1 MSASSDNGKSR
12 PKPTPP
18 AAASQPVDRPLLR
31 LIPLDDTVVFP
42 NMGITLTVDVGED
55 ERVVLVPRHENEFL
69 EVGTI
74 AEVEDHLRL
83 PGGGR
88 AVALSGEH
96 RALIGAA
103 QTGVDGELRVEID
116 ERPDGVPTDGRTRN
130 LEREYRAIVE
140 EILELRGD
148 DGRIAAFLRAIVEPG
163 PLADSA
169 GYSPNLSY
177 AQKVELL
184 RTLDVTDRLELSVK
198 LQRES
203 LAELQVRKRIRE
215 DVQDGAEKQQR
226 DYFLRKQMES
236 IRKELGED
244 EGSVADEYRAKIEA
258 AGMPE
263 EVHEQA
269 LKELGRLE
277 RMGEQTG
284 ESSMIRTYLD
294 WLIAVPWAKRSDE
307 HLDPAGAR
315 VVLDADHAGLE
326 DVKDRITEY
335 LAVRKLRQDR
345 GIEADPKSGAILTLI
360 GPPGTGKTSIG
371 ESIARALGRE
381 FVRMSLGG
389 VRDEAEIRGHRRTYI
404 GALPGRLVRALRDAG
419 TMNPVILL
427 DEVDKVG
434 ADWRGDP
441 SAALLEVLDPA
452 QNHSFRDHYLDVEL
466 DLSQVMFIATANVA
480 DTIPGPL
487 LDRMEVI
494 RFDGYTSEEKLAI
507 AKGYLWP
514 RQRDRNGLLEGEVEI
529 DDELLRLV
537 IAEYTR
543 EAGVRSLERELG
555 TLLRKTATK
564 IASTLPVE
572 GSAKATGGA
581 QDGAKEAGA
590 QSEGN
595 EPVDEESVA
604 KPAAKPT
611 DTAPL
616 EEAEP
621 AAKAQPAEPTA
632 KKAPKKAAA
641 RKAPP
646 VKIDLETVRE
656 ALGRQ
661 RFFQESASRTATP
674 GVATG
679 LAVTGTGGDVLFV
692 EATAMKSSGSGGGGG
707 LVLTGQL
714 GDVMKESARIALSY
728 VRGHAEEIGIEEG
741 AFEGQ
746 EFHVH
751 VPAGAIPKDGPS
763 AGVTMVTALAS
774 LLSGRAV
781 KHTVGMTG
789 EVTLQGRVL
798 PIGGLKQKVLAAHA
812 AGLTDV
818 ILPERNRGDLDDIP
832 QEVREQMTFHPVMT
846 VQEVLDRALEP
857 AREVVTSQAS

>member
-1 MSASSDNGKSR
+1 MSS
-12 PKPTPP
+12 PPEKPTI
-18 AAASQPVDRPLLR
+18 QPSEPKQLLR

-42 NMGITLTVDVGED
+42 NMGITLTVDVGDD

-74 AEVEDHLRL
+74 AEVSEQIRL

-88 AVALSGEH
+88 AVAISGEH

-103 QTGVDGELRVEID
+103 QTGPTGELRVEVD
-116 ERPDGVPTDGRTRN
+116 ERPDEVPVDGRTRE
-130 LEREYRAIVE
+130 LEREYRATVE

-148 DGRIAAFLRAIVEPG
+148 DGRIAAFLRAIAEPG
-163 PLADSA
+163 ALADSA
-169 GYSPNLSY
+169 GYSPQLSY
-177 AQKVELL
+177 EQKVELL
-184 RTLDVTDRLELSVK
+184 RTLDVTERLELAVK

-226 DYFLRKQMES
+226 EYFLRKQMDS

-244 EGSVADEYRAKIEA
+244 DASVSEEYRTKIEDA
-258 AGMPE
+258 DMPE
-263 EVHEQA
+263 DVKEQA
-269 LKELGRLE
+269 LKELARLE

-294 WLIAVPWAKRSDE
+294 WLIAVPWGKRSEE
-307 HLDPAGAR
+307 HLDPVGAR
-315 VVLDADHAGLE
+315 EVLDADHAGLE

-335 LAVRKLRQDR
+335 LAVRKLRQER

-371 ESIARALGRE
+371 ESIARATGRE

-466 DLSQVMFIATANVA
+466 DLSQVMFLATANVA

-494 RFDGYTSEEKLAI
+494 HFDGYTSEEKLAI

-514 RQRDRNGLLEGEVEI
+514 RQRDRNGLREDEVTI
-529 DDELLRLV
+529 SDDVLRT
-537 IAEYTR
+537 IISEYTR
-543 EAGVRSLERELG
+543 EAGVRSLERNLG
-555 TLLRKTATK
+555 TVLRKTATK
-564 IASTLPVE
+564 IASAQSSQATDAEAKPVE
-572 GSAKATGGA
+572 
-581 QDGAKEAGA
+581 
-590 QSEGN
+590 
-595 EPVDEESVA
+595 
-604 KPAAKPT
+604 
-611 DTAPL
+611 
-616 EEAEP
+616 
-621 AAKAQPAEPTA
+621 
-632 KKAPKKAAA
+632 
-641 RKAPP
+641 
-646 VKIDLETVRE
+646 IDLEVVRD

-661 RFFQESASRTATP
+661 KFFQESAARTATP

-679 LAVTGTGGDVLFV
+679 LAVTGAGGDVLFV
-692 EATAMKSSGSGGGGG
+692 EATAMKGGSGNGGS

-728 VRGHAEEIGIEEG
+728 VRGHAEELGIDEH
-741 AFEGQ
+741 AFENQ

-774 LLSGRAV
+774 LLSGRPV

-798 PIGGLKQKVLAAHA
+798 PIGGLKQKALAAHA

-832 QEVREQMTFHPVMT
+832 EEVREQMTFHPVMT

-857 AREVVTSQAS
+857 ARDVAHLS

>member
-1 MSASSDNGKSR
+1 
-12 PKPTPP
+12 
-18 AAASQPVDRPLLR
+18 
-31 LIPLDDTVVFP
+31 
-42 NMGITLTVDVGED
+42 MGITLTVDVGDD

-69 EVGTI
+69 EVGAI
-74 AEVEDHLRL
+74 AEVSEQLRL
-83 PGGGR
+83 PGGAH

-103 QTGVDGELRVEID
+103 QTGPEGELRVEVD
-116 ERPDGVPTDGRTRN
+116 ERPDDMPVDKRTRE
-130 LEREYRAIVE
+130 LEREYRAVVE

-184 RTLDVTDRLELSVK
+184 RTLDVTDRLELAVK
-198 LQRES
+198 LQRDS

-215 DVQDGAEKQQR
+215 DVQEGADRQQR
-226 DYFLRKQMES
+226 EYFLRKQMES
-236 IRKELGED
+236 IRKELDED
-244 EGSVADEYRAKIEA
+244 EGSIVEEYKAKIEA
-258 AGMPE
+258 AEMPE
-263 EVHEQA
+263 AVNEQA

-294 WLIAVPWAKRSDE
+294 WLIAVPWSKRSEE
-307 HLDPAGAR
+307 HLDPVAAR
-315 VVLDADHAGLE
+315 EVLDADHEGLE

-335 LAVRKLRQDR
+335 LAVRKLRSDR

-371 ESIARALGRE
+371 ESIARATGRE

-466 DLSQVMFIATANVA
+466 DLSQVMFLATANVA

-514 RQRDRNGLLEGEVEI
+514 RQRDRNGLREDEVNVS
-529 DDELLRLV
+529 DEVLRTI

-543 EAGVRSLERELG
+543 EAGVRNLERELG
-555 TLLRKTATK
+555 TVLRKTATR
-564 IASTLPVE
+564 IASGEVQPPVE
-572 GSAKATGGA
+572 IAS
-581 QDGAKEAGA
+581 
-590 QSEGN
+590 
-595 EPVDEESVA
+595 
-604 KPAAKPT
+604 
-611 DTAPL
+611 
-616 EEAEP
+616 
-621 AAKAQPAEPTA
+621 
-632 KKAPKKAAA
+632 
-641 RKAPP
+641 
-646 VKIDLETVRE
+646 ETVRD

-661 RFFQESASRTATP
+661 KFFQESAARTATP

-692 EATAMKSSGSGGGGG
+692 EATAMKAGGPGGNG

-728 VRGHAEEIGIEEG
+728 VRGHAEDLGIEEP
-741 AFEGQ
+741 AFENR

-774 LLSGRAV
+774 LLSERPV

-832 QEVREQMTFHPVMT
+832 DEVREQMSFHPVMS
-846 VQEVLDRALEP
+846 VQEALDLALEP
-857 AREVVTSQAS
+857 APKIAQVS

>member
-1 MSASSDNGKSR
+1 MPSSADTNLPATPGTPQ
-12 PKPTPP
+12 PKPP
-18 AAASQPVDRPLLR
+18 LR

-42 NMGITLTVDVGED
+42 NMGVTLTVDVGED
-55 ERVVLVPRHENEFL
+55 EQVVLVPRHEEEFV
-69 EVGTI
+69 EVGTV
-74 AEVEDHLRL
+74 AEVSERLRL
-83 PGGGR
+83 PGGGH
-88 AVALSGEH
+88 AVALSGQH

-103 QTGVDGELRVEID
+103 QTGPEGELRVEVD
-116 ERPDGVPTDGRTRN
+116 ERPDQAPSGTAPTGKIRK
-130 LEREYRAIVE
+130 LEREYRATVE

-148 DGRIAAFLRAIVEPG
+148 DGRIAAFLRAIAEPG
-163 PLADSA
+163 ALADSA

-177 AQKVELL
+177 EQKVELL
-184 RTLDVTDRLELSVK
+184 RTLDVAERLELAVK

-215 DVQDGAEKQQR
+215 DVQEGAEKQQR
-226 DYFLRKQMES
+226 EYFLRKQMES

-244 EGSVADEYRAKIEA
+244 EGSIVEEYRTKIEEA
-258 AGMPE
+258 EMPE
-263 EVHEQA
+263 AVHEQA
-269 LKELGRLE
+269 VKELGRLE

-294 WLIAVPWAKRSDE
+294 WLIAVPWSKRSEE
-307 HLDPAGAR
+307 HLDPVAAR
-315 VVLDADHAGLE
+315 EVLDADHAGLE
-326 DVKDRITEY
+326 DVKDRVTEY
-335 LAVRKLRQDR
+335 LAVRKLRSER

-371 ESIARALGRE
+371 ESIARATGRE

-466 DLSQVMFIATANVA
+466 DLSQVMFLATANVA

-514 RQRDRNGLLEGEVEI
+514 RQRDRNGLREDEVSI
-529 DDELLRLV
+529 SDEVLRTV

-543 EAGVRSLERELG
+543 EAGVRNLERELG
-555 TLLRKTATK
+555 TILRKTATR
-564 IASTLPVE
+564 IAS
-572 GSAKATGGA
+572 G
-581 QDGAKEAGA
+581 QIEA
-590 QSEGN
+590 
-595 EPVDEESVA
+595 
-604 KPAAKPT
+604 
-611 DTAPL
+611 
-616 EEAEP
+616 
-621 AAKAQPAEPTA
+621 
-632 KKAPKKAAA
+632 
-641 RKAPP
+641 P
-646 VKIDLETVRE
+646 VKIEPETVRD

-661 RFFQESASRTATP
+661 KFFQESAARTATP

-679 LAVTGTGGDVLFV
+679 LAVTGAGGDVLFV
-692 EATAMKSSGSGGGGG
+692 EATAMPSEGSGSGG

-728 VRGHAEEIGIEEG
+728 VRAHAEQLGIDEH
-741 AFEGQ
+741 AFEQ
-746 EFHVH
+746 RSFHVH

-763 AGVTMVTALAS
+763 AGVAMVTALAS
-774 LLSGRAV
+774 LLSGRPV

-832 QEVREQMTFHPVMT
+832 QEVREAMTFHPVMT
-846 VQEVLDRALEP
+846 IQEVLDRALEP
-857 AREVVTSQAS
+857 TRDVALS

>member
-1 MSASSDNGKSR
+1 MPSPSEKPIINPSE
-12 PKPTPP
+12 PKP
-18 AAASQPVDRPLLR
+18 RLR

-42 NMGITLTVDVGED
+42 SMGITLTVDVGDD

-69 EVGTI
+69 DVGTI
-74 AEVEDHLRL
+74 AEVSEQIRL

-103 QTGVDGELRVEID
+103 QTGPGGELRVEID
-116 ERPDGVPTDGRTRN
+116 ERPDETPVDKRTRE
-130 LEREYRAIVE
+130 LEREYRATVE

-148 DGRIAAFLRAIVEPG
+148 DGRIAAFLRAIAEPG
-163 PLADSA
+163 ALADSA
-169 GYSPNLSY
+169 GYSPTISY
-177 AQKVELL
+177 EQKVELL
-184 RTLDVTDRLELSVK
+184 RALDVTERLELAIK

-215 DVQDGAEKQQR
+215 DVQEGAEKQQR
-226 DYFLRKQMES
+226 EYFLRKQMES
-236 IRKELGED
+236 IRKELDED
-244 EGSVADEYRAKIEA
+244 DASVVEEYRTKIEEA
-258 AGMPE
+258 QMPE
-263 EVHEQA
+263 DVNEQA

-294 WLIAVPWAKRSDE
+294 WLIAVPWSKRSDE
-307 HLDPAGAR
+307 HLDPVAAR
-315 VVLDADHAGLE
+315 AVLDADHAGLE
-326 DVKDRITEY
+326 DVKDRVTEY

-345 GIEADPKSGAILTLI
+345 GIEVDPKSGAILTLI

-371 ESIARALGRE
+371 ESIAHATGRE

-466 DLSQVMFIATANVA
+466 DLSQVMFLATANVA

-514 RQRDRNGLLEGEVEI
+514 RQRDRNGLREDEVEI
-529 DDELLRLV
+529 SDEVLRA
-537 IAEYTR
+537 IISEYTR
-543 EAGVRSLERELG
+543 EAGVRNLERELG
-555 TLLRKTATK
+555 TVLRKTATR
-564 IASTLPVE
+564 IASGQPNAE
-572 GSAKATGGA
+572 GSHEPGAEDEAASSQDKATPTQGEVKPTAAAKKPAKTAKAS
-581 QDGAKEAGA
+581 K
-590 QSEGN
+590 
-595 EPVDEESVA
+595 
-604 KPAAKPT
+604 AAKS
-611 DTAPL
+611 
-616 EEAEP
+616 
-621 AAKAQPAEPTA
+621 KAGQAT
-632 KKAPKKAAA
+632 
-641 RKAPP
+641 P
-646 VKIDLETVRE
+646 VKIDLEVVRD

-661 RFFQESASRTATP
+661 RFFQESAARTATP

-679 LAVTGTGGDVLFV
+679 LAVTGAGGDVLFV
-692 EATAMKSSGSGGGGG
+692 EATAMKGSSGGNG

-728 VRGHAEEIGIEEG
+728 VRGHAEELGIDES
-741 AFEGQ
+741 AFENK

-774 LLSGRAV
+774 LLSGRPV

-798 PIGGLKQKVLAAHA
+798 PIGGFKQKALAANA

-818 ILPERNRGDLDDIP
+818 ILPERNRGDLDEIP
-832 QEVREQMTFHPVMT
+832 KEVREQMTFHPVMT

-857 AREVVTSQAS
+857 ARDVAHLS

>member
-1 MSASSDNGKSR
+1 MPSPAEQPQIQPAA
-12 PKPTPP
+12 PKP
-18 AAASQPVDRPLLR
+18 VLR

-42 NMGITLTVDVGED
+42 NMGITLTIDVGDD

-69 EVGTI
+69 EVGTV
-74 AEVEDHLRL
+74 AEVSEQIRL
-83 PGGGR
+83 PGGGH
-88 AVALSGEH
+88 AVAISGQH

-103 QTGVDGELRVEID
+103 QTGPGGELRVEVD
-116 ERPDGVPTDGRTRN
+116 ERPDEAPVDGRTRE
-130 LEREYRAIVE
+130 LEREYRATVE

-148 DGRIAAFLRAIVEPG
+148 DGRISAFLRAIAEPG
-163 PLADSA
+163 ALADSA

-177 AQKVELL
+177 EQKVELL
-184 RTLDVTDRLELSVK
+184 RTLDVTKRLELAVG

-215 DVQDGAEKQQR
+215 DVQEGAEKQQR
-226 DYFLRKQMES
+226 EYFLRKQMDS
-236 IRKELGED
+236 IRKELGD
-244 EGSVADEYRAKIEA
+244 DDASVVEEYRAKIEDA
-258 AGMPE
+258 HMPE
-263 EVHEQA
+263 AVNEQA

-294 WLIAVPWAKRSDE
+294 WLVAVPWSKRSEE
-307 HLDPAGAR
+307 HLDPVAAR
-315 VVLDADHAGLE
+315 AVLDADHEGLE

-335 LAVRKLRQDR
+335 LAVRKLRADR

-371 ESIARALGRE
+371 ESIARATGRE

-441 SAALLEVLDPA
+441 SSALLEVLDPA

-466 DLSQVMFIATANVA
+466 DLSQVMFLATANVA

-514 RQRDRNGLLEGEVEI
+514 RQRDRNGLREEEVEI
-529 DDELLRLV
+529 SDEVVRT
-537 IAEYTR
+537 IISEYTR
-543 EAGVRSLERELG
+543 EAGVRNLERELG
-555 TLLRKTATK
+555 TVLRKTATK
-564 IASTLPVE
+564 IASAHSPAE
-572 GSAKATGGA
+572 GQPKSTGEDSKKSPAGKKASAANR
-581 QDGAKEAGA
+581 Q
-590 QSEGN
+590 
-595 EPVDEESVA
+595 
-604 KPAAKPT
+604 KPAVADAKKP
-611 DTAPL
+611 
-616 EEAEP
+616 
-621 AAKAQPAEPTA
+621 A
-632 KKAPKKAAA
+632 KKANG
-641 RKAPP
+641 P
-646 VKIDLETVRE
+646 VKIDLEAVRD

-661 RFFQESASRTATP
+661 KFFQESAARTATP

-679 LAVTGTGGDVLFV
+679 LAVTGAGGDVLFV
-692 EATAMKSSGSGGGGG
+692 EATTMKTGGSGGNG

-728 VRGHAEEIGIEEG
+728 VRGHAEELGIEES
-741 AFEGQ
+741 AFENR

-774 LLSGRAV
+774 LLSERPV

-798 PIGGLKQKVLAAHA
+798 PIGGLKQKALAAHA

-832 QEVREQMTFHPVMT
+832 EEVRKQMTFHPVMT

-857 AREVVTSQAS
+857 ARDVAHVS

>member
-1 MSASSDNGKSR
+1 MPSPSEKPQIQPSA
-12 PKPTPP
+12 
-18 AAASQPVDRPLLR
+18 AQALLR

-42 NMGITLTVDVGED
+42 NMGITLTVDVGDD

-74 AEVEDHLRL
+74 AEVSEQIRL

-88 AVALSGEH
+88 AVAISGEH

-103 QTGVDGELRVEID
+103 QTGPGGELRVEVD
-116 ERPDGVPTDGRTRN
+116 ERPDEVPVDGRTRE
-130 LEREYRAIVE
+130 LEREYRATVE

-148 DGRIAAFLRAIVEPG
+148 DGRISAFLRAIAEPG
-163 PLADSA
+163 ALADSA

-177 AQKVELL
+177 EQKVELL
-184 RTLDVTDRLELSVK
+184 RTLDVTERLELAVK

-215 DVQDGAEKQQR
+215 DVQEGAEKQQR
-226 DYFLRKQMES
+226 EYFLRKQMDS
-236 IRKELGED
+236 IRKELGD
-244 EGSVADEYRAKIEA
+244 DDASVAEEYRTKIED

-263 EVHEQA
+263 DVNEQA

-294 WLIAVPWAKRSDE
+294 WLIAVPWSKRSEE
-307 HLDPAGAR
+307 HLDPVAAR
-315 VVLDADHAGLE
+315 AVLDADHAGLE

-371 ESIARALGRE
+371 ESIARATGRE

-466 DLSQVMFIATANVA
+466 DLSQVMFLATANVA

-514 RQRDRNGLLEGEVEI
+514 RQRDRNGLREDEVEI
-529 DDELLRLV
+529 SDEVLRTI

-543 EAGVRSLERELG
+543 EAGVRNLERELG
-555 TLLRKTATK
+555 TVLRKTATK
-564 IASTLPVE
+564 IAL
-572 GSAKATGGA
+572 
-581 QDGAKEAGA
+581 
-590 QSEGN
+590 
-595 EPVDEESVA
+595 
-604 KPAAKPT
+604 
-611 DTAPL
+611 
-616 EEAEP
+616 
-621 AAKAQPAEPTA
+621 AQPSAGRRRPRQEAREGRTA
-632 KKAPKKAAA
+632 SPRRSPPRRPRPPKPPS
-641 RKAPP
+641 RTP
-646 VKIDLETVRE
+646 VKIDLEAVRD

-661 RFFQESASRTATP
+661 KFFQESAARTATP

-679 LAVTGTGGDVLFV
+679 LAVTGAGGDVLFV
-692 EATAMKSSGSGGGGG
+692 EATAMKAGRLRRQRPGAHRP
-707 LVLTGQL
+707 
-714 GDVMKESARIALSY
+714 ARRRDEGVGAHRPLLRARPRRGARHRRER
-728 VRGHAEEIGIEEG
+728 VREPR
-741 AFEGQ
+741 
-746 EFHVH
+746 VPRPR
-751 VPAGAIPKDGPS
+751 PAGAIPKDGPS

-774 LLSGRAV
+774 LLSGRPV

-798 PIGGLKQKVLAAHA
+798 PIGGLKQKALAAHA

-832 QEVREQMTFHPVMT
+832 EEVREQMTFHPVMT

-857 AREVVTSQAS
+857 ARDVAHVS